1 MIKQILLEFDASTN
15 QPIPR
20 MPLNQ
25 YPMGAVPDI
34 KDQVDD
40 HVKRNWLKYLMA
52 AGMLGRSAHNKYGN
66 FNANAA
72 KLQQMQN
79 NHAQLSTALKNGQ
92 HDDVIK
98 ALQPQYGGF
107 GSKADK
113 ADLAN
118 TLMSQHGA
126 QLQQQQYK
134 TYNAGN
140 KYNSSMFGRVAN
152 AMGLTSTNVP
162 NLTPD
167 QAAQMRDN
175 MWNGST
181 LPQHYNVDTS
191 HMVPPTPQ
199 QPNVA
204 PPIPDPVTPP
214 APAPTPEPTP
224 APTAPPVAT
233 PPPIMPPTPTPTP
246 PPSTPSTAPLMAPTP
261 APIAPVPAPNIKP
274 TTTPAAAPLP
284 TLQLPKNNKPMPKT
298 SPAMRVYKR
307 NMGTQPAPG
316 AILNQDF
323 ASNISDQVF
332 QTFSIIE
339 NDDYVTVDDSEKDDI
354 AKNILHKHGGKLLAA
369 IASGALAAG
378 GVHSFAKSY
387 QQNADMY
394 KTNNRTADHLKNQA
408 IANHL
413 KSVDIIAH
421 GKRLFPKS
429 KTA

>member
-1 MIKQILLEFDASTN
+1 MIKHILLEFDASTN

-34 KDQVDD
+34 KDQIDD

-118 TLMSQHGA
+118 TLMAQHGA

-152 AMGLTSTNVP
+152 AMGLTSTNIP

-175 MWNGST
+175 MWNGAT

-191 HMVPPTPQ
+191 HIVPPTP
-199 QPNVA
+199 A
-204 PPIPDPVTPP
+204 PEPVTQSAPVTPP
-214 APAPTPEPTP
+214 APAPTPVM
-224 APTAPPVAT
+224 APPQSPATPAT
-233 PPPIMPPTPTPTP
+233 PPTATVPP
-246 PPSTPSTAPLMAPTP
+246 MAPATP
-261 APIAPVPAPNIKP
+261 APITPVPAPNVKTP
-274 TTTPAAAPLP
+274 TPPAATPLP
-284 TLQLPKNNKPMPKT
+284 TLQLPKNNRPMPKT

-307 NMGTQPAPG
+307 NMGTQTIPG
-316 AILNQDF
+316 TVLNQDF

-332 QTFSIIE
+332 QNFSIIE
-339 NDDYVTVDDSEKDDI
+339 NDEYVTVDDSEKDDI

-394 KTNNRTADHLKNQA
+394 KASNRTAEHLKNQA